1 MPDARPHKEFGAGS
15 RSALFAAPRRFY
27 ALPEEETMRPRKRR
41 LLLQAGVFASVVAV
55 AIQPGAQ
62 GSTSRIPEGGIFRI
76 SLEGVGLGQLD
87 YVDPALSYTREGWAL
102 LDTTCAHLMS
112 YPDRAAPEG
121 FRIVPEVA
129 TGFPNVSRDGKTYT
143 FTLRKGFRFSDGRP
157 VRASAFARAINR
169 TLAPGIRSA
178 AVQYTQDIVGAENVR
193 SGKRKAAVG
202 IVARG
207 LKLVIRFKHPI
218 RDFAQR
224 TTMPFFCAVPPTLPV
239 DPEGVGAFP
248 SAGPYY
254 ISEYRPRERVVIRR
268 NRFYGGSRRHHVDG
282 FDVDLRADSPQKV
295 IERVDTGAAD
305 WGYTIAAQYF
315 DPSLRLLAKYGINK
329 SQLQIR
335 PGLTLRMLVFNSSR
349 PLFHNNP
356 KLRRAVNFAIDRA
369 VIASATRNPL
379 AGDLTDQLL
388 PEQVPGYREADVYPL
403 YRADVRRARALARG
417 NLRNGKAVLYV
428 TDFPQPVALGQAVKQ
443 QLAEIGL
450 DVELKKIPL
459 HVTNPAY
466 LGRLG
471 DPNEPWD
478 MAQILW
484 TPDFLDPY
492 GYINRPLDAQYI
504 GGTNLAR
511 FNSPRYGRLM
521 RRAASMRGPARY
533 RAYGALDVRLARY
546 PAPLVPIDFLSE
558 VTFVSKRVGCMV
570 LRPALDLTG
579 VCLYR

>member
-1 MPDARPHKEFGAGS
+1 
-15 RSALFAAPRRFY
+15 
-27 ALPEEETMRPRKRR
+27 MRPRKRR
-41 LLLQAGVFASVVAV
+41 LLLHAGVFASVVAV

-62 GSTSRIPEGGIFRI
+62 GSTARIPEGGVFRI

-87 YVDPALSYTREGWAL
+87 PVDPALSYTRECWAL

-112 YPDRAAPEG
+112 YPDRPAPEG

-157 VRASAFARAINR
+157 VR
-169 TLAPGIRSA
+169 
-178 AVQYTQDIVGAENVR
+178 
-193 SGKRKAAVG
+193 
-202 IVARG
+202 
-207 LKLVIRFKHPI
+207 
-218 RDFAQR
+218 DFAQR
-224 TTMPFFCAVPPTLPV
+224 TTMPFLCAVPPTLPV

-268 NRFYGGSRRHHVDG
+268 NRFYGGSRPHHVDG

-356 KLRRAVNFAIDRA
+356 KLRRAVNFAVDRA

-379 AGDLTDQLL
+379 AGDLTDQHL
-388 PEQVPGYREADVYPL
+388 PEQVPGYRQADVYPL

-417 NLRNGKAVLYV
+417 NLRSGKAVLYV

-478 MAQILW
+478 MAQVLW
-484 TPDFLDPY
+484 TPDFVDPY

-521 RRAASMRGPARY
+521 RRAATMRGPARY

>member
-1 MPDARPHKEFGAGS
+1 MRPKKRHPFLRAGALA
-15 RSALFAAPRRFY
+15 SAFAA
-27 ALPEEETMRPRKRR
+27 
-41 LLLQAGVFASVVAV
+41 

-62 GSTSRIPEGGIFRI
+62 GSTARIPQGGIFRI

-112 YPDRAAPEG
+112 YPDRPAPEG

-129 TGFPNVSRDGKTYT
+129 TGFPRISRDGKTYT

-157 VRASAFARAINR
+157 VRANAFARAINR

-178 AVQYTQDIVGAENVR
+178 AVQYTQDIVGAEDVR
-193 SGKRKAAVG
+193 SGKRKTAIGV
-202 IVARG
+202 VARG
-207 LKLVIRFKHPI
+207 TNLVIRFKHPI

-239 DPEGVGAFP
+239 DPEGIGAFA

-268 NRFYGGSRRHHVDG
+268 NRFYGGSRPHHVDG
-282 FDVDLRADSPQKV
+282 YDVDLRADSPQEV

-329 SQLQIR
+329 AQLHIR

-369 VIASATRNPL
+369 VIASSTRHPL
-379 AGDLTDQLL
+379 AGDLTDQYL

-403 YRADVRRARALARG
+403 YSADLRRARALARG
-417 NLRNGKAVLYV
+417 SLRSGKAQLYV

-450 DVELKKIPL
+450 DIEMKKIPL

-471 DPNEPWD
+471 DPREPWD
-478 MAQILW
+478 MALVLW
-484 TPDFLDPY
+484 TPDFVDPY
-492 GYINRPLDAQYI
+492 SYINRPLDAQYI

-511 FNSPRYGRLM
+511 FNSAKYDRLM
-521 RRAASMRGPARY
+521 RQAAITRGRARY
-533 RAYGALDVRLARY
+533 RAYGALDVRLSRD

-570 LRPALDLTG
+570 LRPALDLTAA
-579 VCLYR
+579 CLSR